1 MVRREGDVTNKVA
14 IVGEDSDS
22 NIHTSTDSTF
32 SLIRGAQSFLTSV
45 LTWRLLP
52 PQQIIPAS
60 SRRCL
65 LHGPRS
71 THGGVGGCAVHFI
84 VTKHLLA
91 KGNHCIYASRPS
103 NWKLRSAFDIC
114 PPWVMVFSNS
124 FPPLQA
130 YTLRVHAL
138 PQASTSS
145 FCPPLALT
153 GTLSNIAC
161 QICLRW
167 NRYRPRR

>member
-32 SLIRGAQSFLTSV
+32 SLVRGAQSFLTSV

-91 KGNHCIYASRPS
+91 NGNHCIYASRPS

-153 GTLSNIAC
+153 GTPLNIRMFA
-161 QICLRW
+161 
-167 NRYRPRR
+167 